1 MCKYNMVSLISSL
14 FFLFI
19 VFREGVFEARIH
31 GTVQNGSVS
40 QEILFE
46 LGIKATQVIQI
57 LLLSLICLII
67 AWDDCMH

>member
-1 MCKYNMVSLISSL
+1 MVSLISSL

-46 LGIKATQVIQI
+46 LGIKATQVIIQM
-57 LLLSLICLII
+57 LLFSKLI
-67 AWDDCMH
+67 